1 MTDATPSFEQL
12 LKNLDQAMFADRHR
26 LRRQLHDLRK
36 KAGDAPIDAERLAQ
50 WLERFQASVAKVE
63 ARRRSVPV
71 MRYDDSLPI
80 AAKRDEIKAALEKH
94 QVLVIAGETGSGK
107 TTQLPKI
114 CLEIGRGVHGLIG
127 HTQPRRLAARS
138 VATRVAEEIGTPLG
152 ELVGYQVRFEDQS
165 KDSSLIKLMTD
176 GILLAET
183 QHDRFL
189 EKYDTIIVDEAHE
202 RSLNI
207 DFLLGY
213 LKTLLPRR
221 PDLKVI
227 ITSATID
234 LERFSQH
241 FNGAPIVEVSG
252 RTYPVETWYRP
263 LSAEVDEDGNRV
275 EDDLTVDQGI
285 LAALDEIDAHE
296 KSIGK
301 RPGDVLV
308 FLPGEREIRDAAE
321 VLRKANLKFTEV
333 LPLYAR
339 LTPAEQQKIFQPRPG
354 RKIVLATNV
363 AETSLTVP
371 GIRYV
376 IDSGTARISR
386 YSYRAKV
393 QRLPI
398 EAVSQASANQRKGRC
413 GRVEPGICIR
423 LYSEEDFL
431 GRPEFTDP
439 EILRTNLAAVILQML
454 HLRLGQIE
462 DFPFIEPPDGKAIS
476 DGFNLLQE
484 LSAVNRENQLTPL
497 GRQLARLPID
507 PRLGRM
513 LLEAAKLGSMAE
525 VLIVAS
531 ALSVQDVRERPAD
544 RQQQADQA
552 HAQWKDPDSD
562 FAALINLWRGFE
574 EQRQALGSNALRT
587 WCRKNFLNYLR
598 LREWRDAHRQLT
610 LIVRELKLDAQLRAE
625 RERKGAE
632 ATARGQDRSHKG
644 TDTPRGSGLDREEG
658 GTGAKDRGQDRSNK
672 GTDTPRGSGLD
683 HDEGSAG
690 AKDRG
695 QDRSNKGTSARGSGL
710 DREERNA
717 AAEDRGQDHSHKG
730 ANTRRGSGLDRE
742 EGPAGGKDRGQ
753 DHSHKG
759 TDTLCGSGLDREEGS
774 AETKADTGQKD
785 RAHAEGP
792 VRTTDKRVNAKLV
805 QQAEA
810 SEAAVRA
817 KSYAAVHKAILS
829 GLLSQVGHKTEE
841 GDFLGARQRRFWV
854 HPSSVIGRKKPN
866 WIMAAELVE
875 TTKLFARMVA
885 KIEPDWIEPLAKHLI
900 KTNHFEPHWE
910 KKRGQV
916 VAFEQ
921 VTLYGMIVVARRP
934 VHFGP
939 IDPPAAREL
948 FIREGLVRGEI
959 HSRAKALTANRELLE
974 LFDELEAKA
983 RRRDIIADEDT
994 LFAYYDARLPQ
1005 DIYQTASFETWYKR
1019 ESAKNPQLLVMR
1031 DEDVLA
1037 RDASEVTAAQ
1047 YPDHLRIGE
1056 LQLPLE
1062 YHFEPNHPRDGVT
1075 LRVPA
1080 PLLPQLRAE
1089 RLAWL
1094 VPGLIEAKAVALVRN
1109 LPKAIRKNFVPVP
1122 DFVKAALSK
1131 ITFGEGALPDALGR
1145 ELLRMTGARVPDE
1158 AWAEAALGLESHLKM
1173 NIEVVDARGKFL
1185 GEGRDLA
1192 ELTARFSEASQAAL
1206 APPQQKA
1213 EQKPVEAKGFAQVA
1227 EKAQAKMAGL
1237 SMTVYPALVEENA
1250 VVKEGRFPT
1259 QAEADYQHRRALQRL
1274 LLQQLAEP
1282 AKYLRNKLPGLTEL
1296 ALLYRDMGKVD
1307 ALVEDILLASLD
1319 SCILDGEAQ
1328 LPRDGAALASLAE
1341 RKRGDWA
1348 THAERLARLTLD
1360 ILKLWHGLQKR
1371 FKGKIDL
1378 AQAVAL
1384 NDIKAQLGNLIYP
1397 GFVRETPTEWLKEYP
1412 RYLKTIEQRFEK
1424 IGAQLQRDRVW
1435 SGELAGYWEQYQ
1447 ARLNKHQQEG
1457 KRDPELALYRWMLE
1471 EYRVSLWAQQLG
1483 TKMAVSDKRLNKQWS
1498 QVEA

>member
-1 MTDATPSFEQL
+1 MTDATPAIGTL
-12 LKNLDQAMFADRHR
+12 LNTLDQAFMADRHR
-26 LRRQLHDLRK
+26 LRRQLLDLQK
-36 KAGDAPIDAERLAQ
+36 KGDEAKLAQ
-50 WLERFQASVAKVE
+50 WLARFQASVAKVE
-63 ARRRSVPV
+63 ARRQGVPSI
-71 MRYDDSLPI
+71 RYDDQLPI

-94 QVLVIAGETGSGK
+94 QVLIIAGETGSGK

-165 KDSSLIKLMTD
+165 SDRTLIKLMTD

-189 EKYDTIIVDEAHE
+189 EKYDTLIIDEAHE

-213 LKTLLPRR
+213 LKKLLPRR

-234 LERFSQH
+234 LERFSKH
-241 FNGAPIVEVSG
+241 FGGDGLPEAPIIEVSG

-263 LSAEVDEDGNRV
+263 LTAETDEDGNRV
-275 EDDLTVDQGI
+275 EDDLSVDQGI
-285 LAALDEIDAHE
+285 LAALAEIEAHE

-321 VLRKANLKFTEV
+321 VLRKANLRFTEV

-339 LTPAEQQKIFQPRPG
+339 LSPAEQQRIFRPAAG

-376 IDSGTARISR
+376 IDPGTARISR

-454 HLRLGQIE
+454 HLRLGDIE

-484 LSAVNRENQLTPL
+484 LSAVDREGRISAL
-497 GRQLARLPID
+497 GRQLARIPID

-513 LLEAAKLGSMAE
+513 LLEAAHQGSLDE

-531 ALSVQDVRERPAD
+531 ALSVQDVRERPSD
-544 RQQQADQA
+544 RQQAADQA
-552 HAQWKDPDSD
+552 HAQWKDVDSD

-574 EQRQALGSNALRT
+574 EQRQALGSSALRS
-587 WCRKNFLNYLR
+587 WCRRNFLNYLR

-610 LIVRELKLDAQLRAE
+610 LICRELQLSGSSKAGRGEPARDQRAAAAPQASTPI
-625 RERKGAE
+625 KP
-632 ATARGQDRSHKG
+632 T
-644 TDTPRGSGLDREEG
+644 TDTKL
-658 GTGAKDRGQDRSNK
+658 
-672 GTDTPRGSGLD
+672 
-683 HDEGSAG
+683 
-690 AKDRG
+690 
-695 QDRSNKGTSARGSGL
+695 
-710 DREERNA
+710 
-717 AAEDRGQDHSHKG
+717 
-730 ANTRRGSGLDRE
+730 
-742 EGPAGGKDRGQ
+742 
-753 DHSHKG
+753 
-759 TDTLCGSGLDREEGS
+759 
-774 AETKADTGQKD
+774 
-785 RAHAEGP
+785 
-792 VRTTDKRVNAKLV
+792 NAKLN

-810 SEAAVRA
+810 TEAALRA
-817 KSYAAVHKAILS
+817 KGYAAVHKAILA
-829 GLLSQVGHKTEE
+829 GLLSQIGQKTED

-854 HPSSVIGRKKPN
+854 HPSSVIGRKKPQ
-866 WIMAAELVE
+866 WLMAAELVE

-885 KIEPDWIEPLAKHLI
+885 KIEPDWIEPLAGHLI
-900 KTNHFEPHWE
+900 KKNHFEPHWE

-921 VTLYGMIVVARRP
+921 VTLYGLIVVGKRP
-934 VHFGP
+934 VHYGP

-959 HSRAKALTANRELLE
+959 NSRAKCLRENRDLLE
-974 LFDELEAKA
+974 LLDELEAKA
-983 RRRDIIADEDT
+983 RRRDILADEET
-994 LFAYYDARLPQ
+994 LFAYYDARLPA
-1005 DIYQTASFETWYKR
+1005 DIYQTATFESWYKR
-1019 ESAKNPQLLVMR
+1019 ESAQDPQLLVMR
-1031 DEDVLA
+1031 EEDVLA
-1037 RDASEVTAAQ
+1037 RDASEITAAQ
-1047 YPDHLRIGE
+1047 YPDQLRIGT
-1056 LQLPLE
+1056 LQLPLT

-1080 PLLPQLRAE
+1080 PLLPQLPAE
-1089 RLAWL
+1089 RLDWL
-1094 VPGLIEAKAVALVRN
+1094 VPGLIEAKAIALVRE
-1109 LPKAIRKNFVPVP
+1109 LPKAMRKNFVPVP
-1122 DFVKAALSK
+1122 DFVRAALSK
-1131 ITFGEGALPDALGR
+1131 ITFGEGSLPEALGR
-1145 ELLRMTGARVPDE
+1145 ELLRMTGARVSDE
-1158 AWAEAALGLESHLKM
+1158 AWAHALSAVESHLRM
-1173 NIEVVDARGKFL
+1173 NIEVVDGRGKFL

-1192 ELTARFSEASQAAL
+1192 ELTARFAEASQAAL
-1206 APPQQKA
+1206 AIPQTEKTQR
-1213 EQKPVEAKGFAQVA
+1213 PVEAKAFAEVA
-1227 EKAQAKMAGL
+1227 ETSQQRIAGL
-1237 SMTVYPALVEENA
+1237 SMTVFPALVEESG

-1274 LLQQLAEP
+1274 LLQQLSEQ
-1282 AKYLRNKLPGLTEL
+1282 AKFLRGKLPGLTDMG
-1296 ALLYRDMGKVD
+1296 LLYRDLGRIE
-1307 ALVEDILLASLD
+1307 ALTEDILLASLD
-1319 SCILDGEAQ
+1319 SCILEGVAP
-1328 LPRDGAALASLAE
+1328 LPRDGAGLATLAE
-1341 RKRGDWA
+1341 QKRGAW
-1348 THAERLARLTLD
+1348 TEHAERLARLTLE
-1360 ILKLWHGLQKR
+1360 ILKLWHSLQKR
-1371 FKGKIDL
+1371 FKGRIDL

-1384 NDIKAQLGNLIYP
+1384 NDIKAQLGNLVYP
-1397 GFVRETPTEWLKEYP
+1397 GFVRDTPHEWLKEYP
-1412 RYLKTIEQRFEK
+1412 RYLKAIEQRLDK
-1424 IGAQLQRDRVW
+1424 VGSQLQRDRVW

-1447 ARLNKHQQEG
+1447 ARLKKHQQEG
-1457 KRDPELALYRWMLE
+1457 KRDANLVLYRWMLE
-1471 EYRVSLWAQQLG
+1471 EYRVSLFAQQLG
-1483 TKMAVSDKRLNKQWS
+1483 TRMAVSDKRLSKQWAA
-1498 QVEA
+1498 VEG